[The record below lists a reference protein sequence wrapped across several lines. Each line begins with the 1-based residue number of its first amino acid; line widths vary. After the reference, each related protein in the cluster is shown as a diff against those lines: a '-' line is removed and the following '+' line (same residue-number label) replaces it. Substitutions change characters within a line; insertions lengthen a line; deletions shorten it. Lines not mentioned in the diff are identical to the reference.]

1 MKPANAPPLSQAY
14 TGWSRLKLF
23 WALSRT
29 PHGLIDMT
37 TPAFAALL
45 WLGAFPPF
53 SVTVLGLITAFAG
66 YTAVYALNDVI
77 DYRADREKALKGGFC
92 SAGADLDAVM
102 IRHPMACGFLSFRE
116 GLLWALAW
124 AVLALT
130 GAYLLNPVC
139 VAVFLAGS
147 LLEAIYCLLWRV
159 THLRTLVSG
168 AVKTSGAVAAVFA
181 VDPRPAPLFVAALF
195 VCLFFWE
202 IGGQNVPNDWTDIE
216 EDRRFKAK
224 TIPVRFGTA
233 RSNGI
238 ILVSLGIAVGVS
250 LILFSLSQTRFGLP
264 FVGLVLL
271 AGGCLLLLP
280 AFRLYHDPTRAAA
293 MALFN
298 RASYY
303 PMVLLLVVLV
313 KLITTA

>member
-1 MKPANAPPLSQAY
+1 MKSVNAPSLSQAY

-23 WALSRT
+23 LALSRT

-53 SVTVLGLITAFAG
+53 SVMVLGVITAFAG

-77 DYRADREKALKGGFC
+77 DYRADRAKALKGGFC
-92 SAGADLDAVM
+92 DAGADLDAVM

-124 AVLALT
+124 AGLALT
-130 GAYLLNPVC
+130 GAYLLNPLC
-139 VAVFLAGS
+139 VAIFLAGS
-147 LLEAIYCLLWRV
+147 LLEAVYCLLWRV

-181 VDPRPAPLFVAALF
+181 VDPRPAPAFVVTLFL
-195 VCLFFWE
+195 CLFFWE

-224 TIPVRFGTA
+224 TIPVRFGTE

-250 LILFSLSQTRFGLP
+250 LILFSLSKTPFELP
-264 FVGLVLL
+264 FVVFVLL
-271 AGGCLLLLP
+271 VGGYLLLLP
-280 AFRLYHDPTRAAA
+280 AYRLFRTPTRACA

-303 PMVLLLVVLV
+303 PMSLLLVVLL
-313 KLITTA
+313 KLIITA